1 VWDLETQCCVQTVVG
16 HRCEIWSV
24 AVLQRQQ
31 ADGTLRTLLVTGAS
45 DELLRGYRLCAEG
58 RAPESTDTTPAG
70 EEGNQV
76 LLEPH
81 GTLLRQQSGG
91 GGYDKCVLL
100 EFNAAGNLLA
110 AQTSGKIIEVSWVI
124 VSL

>member
-45 DELLRGYRLCAEG
+45 DELVRGYRLCAEG
-58 RAPESTDTTPAG
+58 HAPGSTGTTAAG

-110 AQTSGKIIEVSWVI
+110 AQTSGKIIEVRW
-124 VSL
+124 

>member
-1 VWDLETQCCVQTVVG
+1 
-16 HRCEIWSV
+16 
-24 AVLQRQQ
+24 
-31 ADGTLRTLLVTGAS
+31 
-45 DELLRGYRLCAEG
+45 
-58 RAPESTDTTPAG
+58 
-70 EEGNQV
+70 V

-110 AQTSGKIIEVSWVI
+110 AQTSGKIIEVRW
-124 VSL
+124 